1 MSWPRDGSSFPE
13 PLPWN
18 GEPGA
23 LRHDDMGEDEQMLTE
38 QELNEMELVKLTERV
53 QMLEFLLQIIVDA
66 AFDAEQMSK
75 LEFDY

>member
-1 MSWPRDGSSFPE
+1 
-13 PLPWN
+13 
-18 GEPGA
+18 
-23 LRHDDMGEDEQMLTE
+23 MLTE

-66 AFDAEQMSK
+66 AFAGEQMSK